1 MPARKILRNYRSVTG
16 LQPSR
21 KGKEPEHKHYE
32 SPVERDFYCLLEFDP
47 RVLNY
52 EPQPVRIDYKLT
64 TGRSEEYYPDTLVRY
79 RPSTDGSPVPPTTLF
94 EVKLREDLKQNWSKF
109 RPGFQA
115 AWRYARPR
123 GWRFK
128 LVTDREIRTP
138 YLTNVKFLLRF
149 RGIPPNEDMEQQ
161 ILAALGNFIPRP
173 ASELLHALWPARAD
187 QARAMPYLW
196 RLIATHR
203 IHADLSKP
211 LNMKAALW
219 TSPPF
224 SPTSI

>member
-21 KGKEPEHKHYE
+21 KGREPEHKPYE

-79 RPSTDGSPVPPTTLF
+79 RPSTDSSPVPPHTLV
-94 EVKLREDLKQNWSKF
+94 EVKLRKELKEKWSQL

-115 AWRYARPR
+115 AWRYAKPR

-128 LVTDREIRTP
+128 LMTDREIRTA
-138 YLTNVKFLLRF
+138 YLGNVKFLLRF
-149 RGIPPNEDMEQQ
+149 RGIPPDPAIEQR
-161 ILAALGNFIPRP
+161 IITGLEASPRRVNDLLA
-173 ASELLHALWPARAD
+173 ELWPERMD
-187 QARAMPYLW
+187 QARAIPYLW
-196 RLIATHR
+196 RLLAIRH
-203 IHADLSKP
+203 IHTDLSKS
-211 LNMKAALW
+211 LNMKAELW
-219 TSPPF
+219 ISPPS
-224 SPTSI
+224 SPT